1 MYLLNGEEKALKSL
15 IKEQRI
21 RIGRGLISITP
32 VSEAGLVPEENVKK
46 AFESRQNIIDNLS
59 AKNKSLVKEN
69 EELKAKIA
77 ELETHVDDNKDVE
90 DADSKEVE
98 QTDTKEVPA
107 EDEKAAVV
115 QDEKK
120 VSASKAKKKI
130 RNCHV
135 D

>member
-1 MYLLNGEEKALKSL
+1 MYLLNGEDKALKSV

-32 VSEAGLVPEENVKK
+32 VSEAGLVPEEDVKK
-46 AFESRQNIIDNLS
+46 TFESQQKVIDELS
-59 AKNKSLVKEN
+59 EKNESLVKEN

-120 VSASKAKKKI
+120 VSASKAKK
-130 RNCHV
+130 
-135 D
+135 

>member
-1 MYLLNGEEKALKSL
+1 MLLLKGDKKVL
-15 IKEQRI
+15 ECIIKEQRI

-32 VSEAGLVPEENVKK
+32 ASEAGLVPEEEVKET
-46 AFESRQNIIDNLS
+46 FERQQEVIDELS
-59 AKNKSLVKEN
+59 AKNESLVKEN

-90 DADSKEVE
+90 DTDSKEVE

-107 EDEKAAVV
+107 EDEKATVV

-120 VSASKAKKKI
+120 VSATKTKK
-130 RNCHV
+130 
-135 D
+135 

>member
-1 MYLLNGEEKALKSL
+1 MYLLNGEEKALKSV

-21 RIGRGLISITP
+21 RIGRGLITITP
-32 VSEAGLVPEENVKK
+32 VSEAGLVSEEDVKK
-46 AFESRQNIIDNLS
+46 TFESQQKVIDELS
-59 AKNKSLVKEN
+59 AKNESLVKEN

-90 DADSKEVE
+90 DTDSKEVE

-107 EDEKAAVV
+107 EDEKATVV

-120 VSASKAKKKI
+120 VSATKTKK
-130 RNCHV
+130 
-135 D
+135 